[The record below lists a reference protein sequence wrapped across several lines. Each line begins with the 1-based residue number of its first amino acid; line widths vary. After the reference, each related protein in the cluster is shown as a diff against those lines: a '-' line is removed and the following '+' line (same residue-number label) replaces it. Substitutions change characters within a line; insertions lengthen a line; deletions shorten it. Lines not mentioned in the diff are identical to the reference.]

1 MKNVMQKILM
11 LLGIILFGRTPM
23 TAQADVTGYET
34 VTVSIPATAYDAGKG
49 APQMA
54 RVKYNKTFPLVI
66 TSDDMGKTELTNNWA
81 EVNGYPNVNN
91 TTDLG
96 FQPGGTKFLAAP
108 YKKYYT
114 QHESQA
120 VADYEPMTYTDNV
133 GKQQRY
139 RMTSAIMPYD
149 VNSNNYAKI
158 NAEDA
163 KLMLRTGWS
172 FAQHDVDN
180 TSSVDAISEAMTTN
194 NTIWKE
200 SVGTEIKV
208 MVEPNGN
215 HQYLDAGRQNS
226 GICWNIF
233 QNAATGHPFNS
244 RAVSDWT
251 HNRTNWTATG
261 VGTLPTT
268 FSSKP
273 EGGYARSFFQGHES
287 EWMNE
292 VNNADGSQII
302 IGGTHGLG
310 DEIKQHLRTA
320 ANVKDNAWVASADEV
335 WEYYHIYNNVKIGDA
350 TFTDGK
356 LTFDVQVPT
365 YQKNQYRE
373 LTLNIPG
380 LTGGGKPTFTNTQPV
395 TGGYKQTTDAA
406 IGYTMNIGLES
417 SINEYINELKTIYR
431 DDQTNEFVKRDIRY
445 LASQLWDDSDCIAS
459 LDAAPVYSHTINA
472 RLDGT
477 SDSDYPLAMI
487 KTDTN
492 GDKSFRIP
500 RYVAKNGSLYE
511 TAGAAAGPKYAKTI
525 ATAGTSSD
533 VDYTNKNLDSSVVL
547 YAEGEDLEGT
557 TVIGA
562 DLGYNEHQDGRYY
575 ATNVAS
581 MGMAGSI
588 VSSKP
593 ATVSKT
599 LPRGKYKITVGYGE
613 SYKSQGTYNYHVK
626 VGDTQ
631 VYTFANSDATDKA
644 VTEFTSSDFNVEQ
657 DNTPVTIT
665 TDNTNAD
672 SRWIDYV
679 YVQKT
684 ADLAAIAPTMTFTSS
699 TTASTIKTGTTATLT
714 ANALPNGGSNLTTS
728 IYPANSEGNISG
740 SALATGVES
749 ASYAFTPATAGT
761 SYFLAQSTNSAGVTK
776 SELIALTAPTLRLIR

>member
-1 MKNVMQKILM
+1 MMKTNRLMTKSALFIVLFLVLRTVMMQ
-11 LLGIILFGRTPM
+11 
-23 TAQADVTGYET
+23 AQADVTGFET
-34 VTVSIPATAYDAGKG
+34 VHVTIPATSYNETAG

-54 RVKYNKTFPLVI
+54 RVKYNKKFPLVI

-91 TTDLG
+91 TIDLG
-96 FQPGGTKFLAAP
+96 IQPGGTKFLAAP

-114 QHESQA
+114 QHESQD
-120 VADYEPMTYTDNV
+120 VDDYEPMTYTDNV
-133 GKQQRY
+133 GKEQRY

-194 NTIWKE
+194 NTTWKE

-215 HQYLDAGRQNS
+215 HDYLTAGRQNS
-226 GICWNIF
+226 GVCWNIF

-244 RAVSDWT
+244 RAINDWT
-251 HNRTNWTATG
+251 HNRTNWTAAG
-261 VGTLPTT
+261 VSTLPTT

-365 YQKNQYRE
+365 YKKNQYRE

-380 LTGGGKPTFTNTQPV
+380 LTGGSEPTFTGTTTPV
-395 TGGYKQTTDAA
+395 TGGYKQTTDAS
-406 IGYTMNIGLES
+406 IGYTMNIGMET
-417 SINEYINELKTIYR
+417 SINQHIGELMNIYR
-431 DDQTNEFVKRDIRY
+431 DDQTNEFVKRDIQY
-445 LASQLWDDSDCIAS
+445 LIDQLWDGSS
-459 LDAAPVYSHTINA
+459 KTTYQNRLDATATHNLTVRSS
-472 RLDGT
+472 LGT
-477 SDSDYPLAMI
+477 TLATI

-492 GDKSFRIP
+492 DDKSFRIP
-500 RYVAKNGSLYE
+500 RYVAKEGSLYE
-511 TAGAAAGPKYAKTI
+511 TSAASSGPKYAKTI
-525 ATAGTSSD
+525 STTSTPSD
-533 VDYTNKNLDSSVVL
+533 IAYSKKENLADVVL

-562 DLGYNEHQDGRYY
+562 DLEYNKHQDGRYY
-575 ATNVAS
+575 ATNVLRWAWQAALS
-581 MGMAGSI
+581 A
-588 VSSKP
+588 VSR
-593 ATVSKT
+593 
-599 LPRGKYKITVGYGE
+599 LPSARPCRV
-613 SYKSQGTYNYHVK
+613 V
-626 VGDTQ
+626 
-631 VYTFANSDATDKA
+631 
-644 VTEFTSSDFNVEQ
+644 
-657 DNTPVTIT
+657 P
-665 TDNTNAD
+665 TN
-672 SRWIDYV
+672 
-679 YVQKT
+679 
-684 ADLAAIAPTMTFTSS
+684 
-699 TTASTIKTGTTATLT
+699 
-714 ANALPNGGSNLTTS
+714 
-728 IYPANSEGNISG
+728 
-740 SALATGVES
+740 
-749 ASYAFTPATAGT
+749 
-761 SYFLAQSTNSAGVTK
+761 
-776 SELIALTAPTLRLIR
+776 